1 MRTNE
6 NLVGGRPC
14 AWAPAHRENTISG
27 SLAGF
32 LDGRVRVALT
42 VSGRDVASG
51 HGASVSALGGLAAS
65 ALAAS
70 ALAAFRHACHLLS
83 CELKRPQMGAGRM
96 VRPCVGICVHPAVGA
111 DVVGGGAA

>member
-6 NLVGGRPC
+6 NLVGGHPC
-14 AWAPAHRENTISG
+14 AGAPAHRENTISG

-42 VSGRDVASG
+42 VSGRDETSG
-51 HGASVSALGGLAAS
+51 HGASVSALGGLGG
-65 ALAAS
+65 LAAS
-70 ALAAFRHACHLLS
+70 ALSAFRHACHLLS

-96 VRPCVGICVHPAVGA
+96 VRPCMDICVHPGRER
-111 DVVGGGAA
+111 GRR

>member
-14 AWAPAHRENTISG
+14 AWVPAHRENTING
-27 SLAGF
+27 SLARL

-42 VSGRDVASG
+42 VSGRDVTSG

-65 ALAAS
+65 ALR
-70 ALAAFRHACHLLS
+70 AFRHACHLLS
-83 CELKRPQMGAGRM
+83 CELKRPQMGVVRM
-96 VRPCVGICVHPAVGA
+96 VRTRMYICVHPAVEEA
-111 DVVGGGAA
+111 VVGGGAE

>member
-6 NLVGGRPC
+6 SLVGGRPC
-14 AWAPAHRENTISG
+14 AGAPAHWENTISG

-42 VSGRDVASG
+42 VSGRDETSG

-65 ALAAS
+65 ALAS
-70 ALAAFRHACHLLS
+70 FRHACHLLS
-83 CELKRPQMGAGRM
+83 CELTRPQMGVGRM
-96 VRPCVGICVHPAVGA
+96 VRTSMGICVHPAVEEA
-111 DVVGGGAA
+111 AVGGDAE

>member
-6 NLVGGRPC
+6 NLVGGHPRAVVPT
-14 AWAPAHRENTISG
+14 HRENTISG

-42 VSGRDVASG
+42 VSGRDVTSC

-65 ALAAS
+65 TLS
-70 ALAAFRHACHLLS
+70 AFRHACHLLS
-83 CELKRPQMGAGRM
+83 CELKRPQTGAGRM
-96 VRPCVGICVHPAVGA
+96 VRTCMHICVHPAVEEYM
-111 DVVGGGAA
+111 VGGDEE